1 MCTRS
6 ENQFVCI
13 EWAAEACQNRCTDM
27 GADEDTRVS
36 VNHEVN
42 SRRNMIFGEI
52 RDSQRSVAE
61 KVWRK
66 WVDVKISSA
75 SIHQTMYT
83 RI

>member
-1 MCTRS
+1 MKD
-6 ENQFVCI
+6 
-13 EWAAEACQNRCTDM
+13 A
-27 GADEDTRVS
+27 RVS

-75 SIHQTMYT
+75 SKYIKECALKIKTDLYV
-83 RI
+83 

>member
-1 MCTRS
+1 
-6 ENQFVCI
+6 
-13 EWAAEACQNRCTDM
+13 M

-42 SRRNMIFGEI
+42 SRRDMNFGELCAF
-52 RDSQRSVAE
+52 QRGIAE

-75 SIHQTMYT
+75 SKHTKECAPEFKFDLYV
-83 RI
+83 